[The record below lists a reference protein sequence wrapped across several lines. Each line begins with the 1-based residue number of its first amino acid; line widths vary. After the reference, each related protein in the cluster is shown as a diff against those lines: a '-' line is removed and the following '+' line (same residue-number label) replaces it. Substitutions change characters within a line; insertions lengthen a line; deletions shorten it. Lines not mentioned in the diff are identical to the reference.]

1 MLTSDE
7 ILEQAARDGSIDI
20 SEWPR
25 VLENI
30 LQKLHD
36 IVHNE
41 FPTPKAPPPLNPP
54 VLIPAAP
61 VILPS
66 NDDSV
71 RPAKSPEPT
80 LPTAESSEPVA
91 STDKE
96 NTVPRPPVPSF
107 AAIPQIRQQSPSSPL
122 PPELYTLYNYLRTTL
137 ENNFPKNPP
146 YTIQRLAELVLQ
158 PRRYYR
164 YLPPFL
170 QALDRVV
177 SVTSTVNEFPLA
189 HASIDSA
196 SSFLANGEPSEN
208 QSEREGLGSDESLG
222 GALLTPIPWLKRENG
237 HHDFRSESSQ
247 TIEGPNG
254 VGVVETVSVSNGG
267 SAVPQE
273 EDTMSHEQHLRAEG
287 GVTQGELLRQEQ
299 EAGIVPV
306 GQEVPRRTLMAS
318 GSANAVGRGESS
330 LVAEEEAGEKPEE
343 HAHARGPEEIG
354 AEDMGP
360 QPEASIGVTR
370 PLNMEAAAGRAKS
383 PEVSRDDKDAEGDA
397 GIEGLAQVEED
408 KKAGPQQEGG
418 PDEKLEQVDEEM
430 TDA

>member
-41 FPTPKAPPPLNPP
+41 FPTPKAPPPPNPP
-54 VLIPAAP
+54 VLIPTAP

-66 NDDSV
+66 NDDSI
-71 RPAKSPEPT
+71 RPQKSPGPT
-80 LPTAESSEPVA
+80 VPTAESSEPVA
-91 STDKE
+91 TTDKE

-107 AAIPQIRQQSPSSPL
+107 AAIPQVRQQSPSSPL
-122 PPELYTLYNYLRTTL
+122 PPELYALYNYSRTTL

-208 QSEREGLGSDESLG
+208 HSEREGLGSDESLG

-254 VGVVETVSVSNGG
+254 VGVIETVSVSNGG
-267 SAVPQE
+267 SALPQE

-318 GSANAVGRGESS
+318 GSANAVGRGEST
-330 LVAEEEAGEKPEE
+330 LAAEEEAGEKPEE

-370 PLNMEAAAGRAKS
+370 PLNMEAAVGRAKS
-383 PEVSRDDKDAEGDA
+383 PEVSRDDKDTERDA
-397 GIEGLAQVEED
+397 AIEGLAQVEGD
-408 KKAGPQQEGG
+408 KKAGPEAER
-418 PDEKLEQVDEEM
+418 PDEKVEQVDEEM

>member
-54 VLIPAAP
+54 VSIPAAP

-66 NDDSV
+66 NDDSA
-71 RPAKSPEPT
+71 RPQKSPEPT
-80 LPTAESSEPVA
+80 LPTAEPSEPVA
-91 STDKE
+91 TTDKE

-122 PPELYTLYNYLRTTL
+122 PPELYTLYNYSRTTL

-208 QSEREGLGSDESLG
+208 HSEREGLGSDESLG

-254 VGVVETVSVSNGG
+254 VGVIETVSVSNGG
-267 SAVPQE
+267 AALPQE

-318 GSANAVGRGESS
+318 GSANAVGRGEST
-330 LVAEEEAGEKPEE
+330 LAAEEEAGEKPEE

-383 PEVSRDDKDAEGDA
+383 PEVSRDDKDTEGDTA
-397 GIEGLAQVEED
+397 IEGLAQVEED
-408 KKAGPQQEGG
+408 KKAGPEEER
-418 PDEKLEQVDEEM
+418 PDEKVEQADEEM
-430 TDA
+430 PDA